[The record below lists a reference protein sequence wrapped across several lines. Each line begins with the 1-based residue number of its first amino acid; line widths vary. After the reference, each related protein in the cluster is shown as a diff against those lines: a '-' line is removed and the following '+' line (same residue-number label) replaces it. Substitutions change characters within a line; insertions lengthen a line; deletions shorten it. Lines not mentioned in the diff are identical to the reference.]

1 MTIAPRRQPSRTKRN
16 RTSLLFERGMALLA
30 SANLVLVLFD
40 LSYIPLR
47 NFWLQG
53 RVQFYARIA
62 KYEWKFPAEPVR
74 ILPVNVTHAYDW
86 VKGIEENRDTAYYLQ
101 RVEDLQ
107 AKIQQIND
115 LTLRSTGSNNGIVG
129 SGDRQDITTQLRRY
143 NQEQEAILAELREL
157 SVEMVDTNP
166 FEIANKTGTLEKIKI
181 ACAAMYLAMPLP
193 PPKTPFNSFGVA
205 NISQKMAGVKNST
218 FTNAKSNPS

>member
-115 LTLRSTGSNNGIVG
+115 LTLRLQVQIM
-129 SGDRQDITTQLRRY
+129 
-143 NQEQEAILAELREL
+143 AL
-157 SVEMVDTNP
+157 SVLA
-166 FEIANKTGTLEKIKI
+166 IAKTSPPNSAATTKNKKPSL
-181 ACAAMYLAMPLP
+181 L
-193 PPKTPFNSFGVA
+193 NSG
-205 NISQKMAGVKNST
+205 N
-218 FTNAKSNPS
+218 